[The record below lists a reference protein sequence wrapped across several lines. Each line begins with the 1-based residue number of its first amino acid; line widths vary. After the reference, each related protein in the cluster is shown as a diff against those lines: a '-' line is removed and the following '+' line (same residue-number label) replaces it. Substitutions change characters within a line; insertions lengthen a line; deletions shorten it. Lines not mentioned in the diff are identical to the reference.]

1 MPKDSVAVLKLLNS
15 ALYDYYEILLNKT
28 RLTDLLS
35 VPKFKL
41 RDVESCVW
49 AGMTPLRSSA
59 FAPWKEKKN

>member
-1 MPKDSVAVLKLLNS
+1 MTPAVKQGAGLYIMPKDSVAVLKLLNS

-41 RDVESCVW
+41 RDVESCV
-49 AGMTPLRSSA
+49 
-59 FAPWKEKKN
+59 